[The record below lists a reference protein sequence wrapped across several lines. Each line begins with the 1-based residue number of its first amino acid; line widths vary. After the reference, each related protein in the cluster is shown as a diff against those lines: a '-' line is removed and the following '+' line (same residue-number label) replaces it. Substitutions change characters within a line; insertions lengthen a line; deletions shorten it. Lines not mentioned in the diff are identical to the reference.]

1 MNAKQIEVHDYFKTM
16 HPEALILYHLP
27 GQYMVLGDD
36 VSRAQKS
43 IVNIQI
49 TESGVAVM
57 PDDICLLSALSV
69 DGSEVNIVQYRNDNG
84 ILDLPDIHRL
94 KEERGIDY

>member
-1 MNAKQIEVHDYFKTM
+1 MNTKQIEVHDYFKAM
-16 HPEALILYHLP
+16 YPEALILYHLP

-57 PDDICLLSALSV
+57 PDDIRLLSALST
-69 DGSEVNIVQYRNDNG
+69 DDFEIHIVQYKNDNG
-84 ILDLPDIHRL
+84 TLDLPDTHRL
-94 KEERGIDY
+94 KEEKDMDY